1 MNRTLRENAGA
12 LPAGQARIAVM
23 WAYEAVG
30 IPAGQPAAKWRMPAD
45 CGTQVLSCLALN
57 EGVRDAACAGHEDW
71 TNGSQACVVAVLVGN
86 RLAAEARPWSCLT
99 AAWTEAQGHRGVAA
113 PVW

>member
-12 LPAGQARIAVM
+12 LPAGQAWIAVM

-57 EGVRDAACAGHEDW
+57 QILIRTVLMGGVRCRLI
-71 TNGSQACVVAVLVGN
+71 TQGSPPRPDVL
-86 RLAAEARPWSCLT
+86 PQ
-99 AAWTEAQGHRGVAA
+99 AQGGVAA
-113 PVW
+113 TRRTWGRGSLG